1 MFCSRYEG
9 PEFGKSSTGAELTL
23 YSPMLGQDKCV
34 SRING
39 EGYQIQNDDQE
50 RNMLTNE
57 KSTKEQGKAS

>member
-39 EGYQIQNDDQE
+39 EGY
-50 RNMLTNE
+50 
-57 KSTKEQGKAS
+57 